1 MRLVCLPRH
10 PAVAYVFLVRSM
22 RTSIAS
28 FARIIDDYA
37 KVLEP
42 FIRSARRGSLSW
54 NGSEYAQVT
63 EDVDPDPY
71 ALAWWSTLGAISA
84 LLASQSSLTSEQYS
98 YLQHEFFGTMGS
110 LQDFC
115 LDAKR
120 WGEKAS
126 VANEELRKILD
137 ELYSAFQSLRPVEQ
151 TKT

>member
-1 MRLVCLPRH
+1 M
-10 PAVAYVFLVRSM
+10 PASV
-22 RTSIAS
+22 AS
-28 FARIIDDYA
+28 FARIIDDCA
-37 KVLEP
+37 KALEP

-54 NGSEYAQVT
+54 NGSEYAPVT

-71 ALAWWSTLGAISA
+71 ALAWWSTLRTISA
-84 LLASQSSLTSEQYS
+84 LLASQPCLTSEQYS
-98 YLQHEFFGTMGS
+98 YLQQKFFGTIGS

-126 VANEELRKILD
+126 AANEQLRKILN
-137 ELYSAFQSLRPVEQ
+137 ELYSVFQSLRPVEQ